1 MSFTERLR
9 HEGLSVISTKADGN
23 CLFSALRSQLTT
35 SPCSDISAAQ
45 IRSDIV
51 NFIRSSILDEKSVS
65 VSEWRSRL
73 LQDILTRAESAD
85 QYIDEMSQ
93 DGVWGDAAVI
103 IAASELYQRQ
113 VFVYTDSTCESICFS
128 EHFEDSEPIRLGYI
142 AGNHYV
148 GILPLQNS
156 ASTVGPPASNEELLE
171 HGNYAS
177 EATASGTRA
186 ACSETCY
193 KKYQVTNLCGDRNKI
208 FLKRQQEYPWL
219 TPTDSGG
226 ALCSICSVYFANRSL
241 PRGTN
246 GTFITKPFANWK
258 KSTGTS
264 TKDNKLLKH
273 DLSNCHKTAAHT
285 LTEGDIMTRQKKTV
299 HSLVVQQSLDQ
310 QKTNLDRLADYFDIA
325 YYIFKNEI
333 PHTTHY
339 SNMLSLVARL
349 DGSSQM
355 KLFMETSP
363 DNATYTSHNTATEML
378 ETLSSSLRDD
388 ILTDIRA
395 SPVLALLADESTD
408 LRVRN
413 ELALCFRFLV
423 DGKAVEKFVCLQ
435 QMQSTAAESIASSI
449 TTFLK
454 TYCIPPEKIFWLAF
468 DGAANMAG
476 RVNGVQAKLK
486 PFLPNSRYVH
496 CRSHLLNLAA
506 GNIANSFKPLKSL
519 FSAMN
524 SLWKFFHNSPKRN
537 NQLQQMHDILNDP
550 VLELVRTGDTRW
562 TSNFRAVKAVHYNL
576 SAIVFT
582 LQEIHQSAGDYS
594 SEAGGLLLTFQ
605 SETAVLLLFGLEQVL
620 QALNMLTLILQSPK
634 LSLAELPLKVEM
646 TLDRLEEIQHD
657 VNSYSNLFRDFV
669 AHASYPFVGSNV
681 DSDKV
686 HNTVMSPYI
695 VAICDNIRA
704 RFGDAIGQIAIAAT
718 VFNPSNTDVVTVE
731 KQNNKLSLL
740 ADFFGMD
747 AQEIIAEWTGFR
759 KYLAKNKKHTT
770 STEVFQDLIA
780 SDVGDACTLL
790 RRLAEIVLSCPTGTA
805 GVERS
810 FSTMNRICTR
820 LRQRLTPRH
829 LDNLLLVVQEGPD
842 TLTRDRLKDM
852 VYRWHRTGS
861 RRIVIPDGCSSEQ
874 YDAI

>member
-1 MSFTERLR
+1 M
-9 HEGLSVISTKADGN
+9 
-23 CLFSALRSQLTT
+23 TT
-35 SPCSDISAAQ
+35 SPCSDISAAK

-51 NFIRSSILDEKSVS
+51 NFIRSCILDEKSVS
-65 VSEWRSRL
+65 VSEFRSRL
-73 LQDILTRAESAD
+73 LQDILTRAESVD
-85 QYIDEMSQ
+85 QYIADMSK
-93 DGVWGDAAVI
+93 DGVWGDGAVI
-103 IAASELYQRQ
+103 MAASELYQRQ
-113 VFVYTDSTCESICFS
+113 VIVYTDSTS
-128 EHFEDSEPIRLGYI
+128 EPIVLSENFVDSEPIRLGYI
-142 AGNHYV
+142 DGNHYV
-148 GILPLQNS
+148 GILPLQTS
-156 ASTVGPPASNEELLE
+156 ASTVGPPTSNEEQPE
-171 HGNYAS
+171 HCNYAS
-177 EATASGTRA
+177 EATTSGTSA
-186 ACSETCY
+186 AGSKKCY
-193 KKYQVTNLCGDRNKI
+193 KKYQATNKCGDGNKT
-208 FLKRQQEYPWL
+208 FHKRHQEYPWL
-219 TPTDSGG
+219 TSTDSGG
-226 ALCSICSVYFANRSL
+226 ALCSICSVYFANRPL
-241 PRGTN
+241 PKGN
-246 GTFITKPFANWK
+246 KGTFITTPFTNWK
-258 KSTGTS
+258 RSTGTLP
-264 TKDNKLLKH
+264 KDNKLLKH
-273 DLSNCHKTAAHT
+273 ELSNCHKTAAST
-285 LTEGDIMTRQKKTV
+285 FTEGDMMTRQKKSV
-299 HSLVVQQSLDQ
+299 YSLVVKQSLDE
-310 QKTNLDRLADYFDIA
+310 QKANLDRLADLCDIA
-325 YYIFKNEI
+325 YYIFKHEI
-333 PHTTHY
+333 PHSTHY
-339 SNMLSLVARL
+339 SNLLSLVARL
-349 DGSSQM
+349 DGSRQM

-378 ETLSSSLRDD
+378 ETVSSFLRDD
-388 ILTDIRA
+388 ILTNIRA
-395 SPVLALLADESTD
+395 SPVIALLADESTD

-435 QMQSTAAESIASSI
+435 QMQSTTADSIASSI
-449 TTFLK
+449 TTLLK

-537 NQLQQMHDILNDP
+537 NQLQQMQDILNDP
-550 VLELVRTGDTRW
+550 VLELVRAGNTRW
-562 TSNFRAVKAVHYNL
+562 TSNFRAVKAVRNCL
-576 SAIVFT
+576 NAIVFT

-646 TLDRLEEIQHD
+646 TLDRLEEIKCD

-681 DSDKV
+681 DIDDV
-686 HNTVMSPYI
+686 HKKVMSPYI

-704 RFGDAIGQIAIAAT
+704 RFGDAIGQIAVAARI
-718 VFNPSNTDVVTVE
+718 FNPSNADVVTVE
-731 KQNNKLSLL
+731 EQNNQLSLL

-747 AQEIIAEWTGFR
+747 AQEIIGEWTGFR
-759 KYLAKNKKHTT
+759 KYLAKNKKKHTT
-770 STEVFQDLIA
+770 STEVFQDLIV

-790 RRLAEIVLSCPTGTA
+790 RRLAEIVLACPTGTA

-842 TLTRDRLKDM
+842 TLTRDQLKEM

-861 RRIVIPDGCSSEQ
+861 RRIQIPDGCSSEQ
-874 YDAI
+874 HDAI